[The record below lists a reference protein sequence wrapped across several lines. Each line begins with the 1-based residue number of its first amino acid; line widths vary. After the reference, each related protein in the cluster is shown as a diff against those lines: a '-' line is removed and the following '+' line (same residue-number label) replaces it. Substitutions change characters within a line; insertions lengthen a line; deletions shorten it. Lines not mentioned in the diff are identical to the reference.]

1 MLVREKVRS
10 SAGAPWITM
19 TIRLHRCRRV
29 PRERGSARSRACS
42 EQLVSLPPSIK
53 AAIHR
58 VSDPVVGRLEHALV
72 LAAYI
77 VLRHGLVY
85 APYVDRLE
93 EELEAARRNDPTE
106 HAKRILE
113 TYTAAGGRNAMR
125 LSHSRFCS
133 SDGPNP

>member
-1 MLVREKVRS
+1 MDFSVLLTDLPTLVVVII
-10 SAGAPWITM
+10 G
-19 TIRLHRCRRV
+19 V
-29 PRERGSARSRACS
+29 PA
-42 EQLVSLPPSIK
+42 
-53 AAIHR
+53 
-58 VSDPVVGRLEHALV
+58 V

-93 EELEAARRNDPTE
+93 KELEAARRNDPTE
-106 HAKRILE
+106 HAKRVLE
-113 TYTAAGGRNAMR
+113 TYTATGGRNAMR

>member
-1 MLVREKVRS
+1 M
-10 SAGAPWITM
+10 TM
-19 TIRLHRCRRV
+19 RIHRYRTGRV
-29 PRERGSARSRACS
+29 PRAGGCAASWVSS
-42 EQLVSLPPSIK
+42 EQLGSPPLSN
-53 AAIHR
+53 R
-58 VSDPVVGRLEHALV
+58 VATDGVADPMIVRLEHALV

-77 VLRHGLVY
+77 VVRHGSVY

-93 EELEAARRNDPTE
+93 KELEVARANDPTE

-133 SDGPNP
+133 SEGPNP

>member
-1 MLVREKVRS
+1 M
-10 SAGAPWITM
+10 
-19 TIRLHRCRRV
+19 
-29 PRERGSARSRACS
+29 
-42 EQLVSLPPSIK
+42 
-53 AAIHR
+53 AIEC
-58 VSDPVVGRLEHALV
+58 VADPIIGRLEHALV

-77 VLRHGLVY
+77 VLRHGSVY

-93 EELEAARRNDPTE
+93 KELDAARRNDPTE
-106 HAKRILE
+106 RAKSILE